1 LRVSKCEHM
10 KRISDFA
17 QMDISVKA
25 DWVDHFRGFARETSM

>member
-1 LRVSKCEHM
+1 MALDKDSLRVSKCEHM

-25 DWVDHFRGFARETSM
+25 D